1 MNQENYCQA
10 ITNIHGILKLWR
22 TRNYSIEGNMEVFK
36 TLVISKLVYLALPT
50 VILNHITD
58 EVGKIQKSFIWHDSS
73 SKTKYEI
80 LRMKFKAGGLKS
92 VDILFKLVLGL
103 KIYMIIVFMTERYV
117 IALPIKPSC
126 VLSQFLMV

>member
-1 MNQENYCQA
+1 
-10 ITNIHGILKLWR
+10 
-22 TRNYSIEGNMEVFK
+22 
-36 TLVISKLVYLALPT
+36 
-50 VILNHITD
+50 
-58 EVGKIQKSFIWHDSS
+58 
-73 SKTKYEI
+73 
-80 LRMKFKAGGLKS
+80 MKFKAGGLKS